1 MSDVVEGIGRSVPRT
16 MDQLRQETRS
26 VFASLLGTHREV
38 ALLDFPNHQNV
49 GDAMIWRGE
58 LDHLGAIGVRV
69 RYSSDV
75 QRFSPTLLEKLVPEG
90 PILLHGGGN
99 FGDLWPQFQIFREQ
113 VVQRFPK
120 RKIVQ
125 LPQSIE
131 FRDEA
136 AAARANQ
143 IFAQHP
149 DFHLLVRDRRS
160 YARARAL
167 LPDVQTSFCHDA
179 ALGWQPSTTS
189 ARGQGTLVLARRDH
203 ERGTGILPAV
213 RAALGPQDVVA
224 DWGLRGLASVLW
236 KVSRMPL
243 GLARKFPGLGSSRS
257 YYVLMRLAYA
267 ALNRLNLHDGQRLF
281 NARTL
286 IATDRLHAHVLALL
300 LGKPHV
306 VADNSYGK
314 IAGVIEAST
323 KDLGEFLFVNDENDA
338 AAWLEARKS
347 TPEQAERGRG

>member
-1 MSDVVEGIGRSVPRT
+1 MIDRIGGSVPRT
-16 MDQLRQETRS
+16 MDQLREETRD

-58 LDHLGAIGVRV
+58 LDHLRAMGVRV

-75 QRFSPTLLEKLVPEG
+75 QRFSPALLQELVPEG

-136 AAARANQ
+136 AAARANE

-160 YARARAL
+160 YERARAL

-179 ALGWQPSTTS
+179 ALGWQPSTETS
-189 ARGQGTLVLARRDH
+189 ARRQGILVLARRDH
-203 ERGTGILPAV
+203 ERGAGILPAV
-213 RAALGPQDVVA
+213 RAALGPQDEVA
-224 DWGLRGLASVLW
+224 DWGLRSLDKALW
-236 KVSRMPL
+236 QVSRMPL

-257 YYVLMRLAYA
+257 YYVLMKLSYA
-267 ALNRLNLHDGQRLF
+267 ALNRLNLRDGQRLF
-281 NARTL
+281 NARAL

-323 KDLGEFLFVNDENDA
+323 KDLGEFLFIDDESDA
-338 AAWLEARKS
+338 AAWLQARKS
-347 TPEQAERGRG
+347 APERAERGRA